1 MRAYRLSTN
10 LKLGLIAFAGLIAI
24 ASLWVTTRLVD
35 QLKEREAAVV
45 QLWAQALEQIPLVE
59 QQAANHPFPT
69 EFAEMESLLEGWRTM
84 LSSQYEGLN
93 EADFDRYRDAL
104 VWAQAHPENV
114 DINFL
119 QEVIVRNTDLF
130 SGIPAIVVDSSSGA
144 PGIWRNVGI
153 PESLSELSEDR
164 RTSTV
169 EELLRAADAMAAV
182 NAPIPIVVNFPETDL
197 FPATRFVQMLYYGE
211 SELVARLRW
220 FPYIQLL
227 FVALFVLVGYFG
239 FSYIRRSEQSGLW
252 VGMAKE
258 AAHQLG
264 TPISSLMGW
273 VEMLRLNRQEG
284 LGEEHDLDAFS
295 EIEKDINRLERVT
308 ARFSD
313 IGSLPKLDRQ
323 PVAPVLEATA
333 DYIRRRIP
341 HSGQFIRVEVTA
353 DARLEAPLN
362 TDLFEWVIENLLKNA
377 LDAMED
383 GRGRIQI
390 EASRVSDRVRID
402 VSDTGKGID
411 RRDWKHVF
419 RPGYSTKKRGWGLG
433 LSLAKR
439 IVEDYH
445 GGSLTLA
452 ASRPGE
458 GTTFRIE
465 IPLH

>member
-411 RRDWKHVF
+411 RRD
-419 RPGYSTKKRGWGLG
+419 
-433 LSLAKR
+433 
-439 IVEDYH
+439 
-445 GGSLTLA
+445 
-452 ASRPGE
+452 
-458 GTTFRIE
+458 
-465 IPLH
+465 